1 MKGRDLVSI
10 DDLNVEEIWR
20 VLRLGKWLKSEYRAG
35 RQHSLLAGRV
45 LTLLFEKPSLRTRM
59 SFDVATK
66 RLGGH
71 CIYLSPDEVGL
82 GVRER
87 VRDVARVIS
96 THSDVLVARTFSHQT
111 VIELAEYAD
120 CPVINGLSDT
130 CHPTQALADLLT
142 IWERM
147 GRLRGVKVCYLGD
160 GNNVAHS
167 LAIAGALTGLDL
179 RIASPPGHECAAEYR
194 DLAGRLA
201 AEHGSSVRFLE
212 DPLAAA
218 SGVEVV
224 YTDVWVS
231 MGQEPLKVDP
241 FSVFGPYQLNDRI
254 LSVAEPG
261 CLVMHDLPARIG
273 EEITEDAFES
283 ANSVV
288 FEQAE
293 NKLHAVKGLLSLIAG
308 DSLPDSAPQE

>member
-10 DDLNVEEIWR
+10 GDLNVEEIWR
-20 VLRLGKWLKSEYRAG
+20 VLRLAKWLKSEHRAG
-35 RQHSLLAGRV
+35 RRHPVLAGRV
-45 LTLLFEKPSLRTRM
+45 VTLLFEKPSLRTRL

-96 THSDVLVARTFSHQT
+96 THADAMVARTFSHQT
-111 VIELAEYAD
+111 VTELAEYAD
-120 CPVINGLSDT
+120 CSVINGLSDM
-130 CHPTQALADLLT
+130 CHPTQALADMLT
-142 IWERM
+142 IWERL
-147 GRLRGVKVCYLGD
+147 GRLEGVKVCYLGD

-167 LAIAGALTGLDL
+167 LAVAGALTGLDL
-179 RIASPPGHECAAEYR
+179 RIASPPGHECAEEYR
-194 DLAGRLA
+194 DLAARLA
-201 AEHGSSVRFLE
+201 AEHGSRVRFLE
-212 DPLAAA
+212 DPIAAA
-218 SGVEVV
+218 SGADVV

-231 MGQEPLKVDP
+231 MGQRPLEVDP

-254 LSVAEPG
+254 LSVASPD

-273 EEITEDAFES
+273 EEITEAAFES

-293 NKLHAVKGLLSLIAG
+293 NKLHAVQGLLALIAG
-308 DSLPDSAPQE
+308 ESLPEPAPQN

>member
-1 MKGRDLVSI
+1 MKGRNLVSI
-10 DDLNVEEIWR
+10 GEFSVDEIWR
-20 VLRLGKWLKSEYRAG
+20 VLRLAKWLKSEHRVG
-35 RQHSLLAGRV
+35 RRHPVLAGKV
-45 LTLLFEKPSLRTRM
+45 VALLFEKPSLRTRM

-66 RLGGH
+66 HLGGH

-87 VRDVARVIS
+87 VRDVARVVAS
-96 THSDVLVARTFSHQT
+96 HADVLVARTFSHQT

-120 CPVINGLSDT
+120 CPVVNGLSDM

-142 IWERM
+142 IWERK
-147 GRLRGVKVCYLGD
+147 GRLEGVKVCYLGD

-179 RIASPPGHECAAEYR
+179 RIASPPGHECAPEYR
-194 DLAGRLA
+194 NLAERLA
-201 AEHGSSVRFLE
+201 AEHCSNIQFLE
-212 DPLAAA
+212 DPIAAA
-218 SGVEVV
+218 SGADVV

-231 MGQEPLKVDP
+231 MGQEPLEVDP

-254 LSVAEPG
+254 LSVASPD
-261 CLVMHDLPARIG
+261 CSVMHDLPARIG
-273 EEITEDAFES
+273 EEITEAAFES

-293 NKLHAVKGLLSLIAG
+293 NKLHAVKGLLALIAG
-308 DSLPDSAPQE
+308 DSLPESGPPE

>member
-10 DDLNVEEIWR
+10 GDLSVEEIWR
-20 VLRLGKWLKSEYRAG
+20 VLRLAKWLKSEYSACVR
-35 RQHSLLAGRV
+35 HPLLAGKV
-45 LTLLFEKPSLRTRM
+45 VTLLFEKPSLRTRM
-59 SFDVATK
+59 SFDVATR

-96 THSDVLVARTFSHQT
+96 THADVLVARTFSHQT

-120 CPVINGLSDT
+120 CPVINALSDT

-142 IWERM
+142 IWERK
-147 GRLRGVKVCYLGD
+147 GRLEGVRVCYLGD
-160 GNNVAHS
+160 GNNVAQS
-167 LAIAGALTGLDL
+167 LAVAGALTGLDL
-179 RIASPPGHECAAEYR
+179 RIASPLGHECSAEYH
-194 DLAGRLA
+194 DLAKRLA
-201 AEHGSSVRFLE
+201 AEHGSNVRFLD

-218 SGVEVV
+218 SGAEVV

-231 MGQEPLKVDP
+231 MGQKPLEEDP

-254 LSVAEPG
+254 LSVADPD

-273 EEITEDAFES
+273 EEITEAAFES

-293 NKLHAVKGLLSLIAG
+293 NKLHAVKGLLALIAG
-308 DSLPDSAPQE
+308 DSLPESAPQE